1 LKPSLEKLRVGARVV
16 SNDFEIR
23 GWKPSEV
30 VKVIASGVNHT
41 IYVYE
46 IGAHRH

>member
-1 LKPSLEKLRVGARVV
+1 VV

-23 GWKPSEV
+23 GWKPAEV
-30 VKVIASGVNHT
+30 IRQASNGSAYT

-46 IGAHRH
+46 VGKRK